1 MPRFVPGQHI
11 HIVGIGG
18 FGMSALAHVLLHQG
32 YYVTGSDRRPNA
44 LTQALEQDGA
54 VIFKTEDPQNV
65 VGAEMVLAT
74 SAAQADH
81 VELAMARALNIPV
94 YKRADV
100 IADIMSGQVG
110 IAVAGTHGKTTTSAM
125 IAHILVETLQSP
137 SYIVGGIVRSTGRNA
152 AVGTGKAFVIEADE
166 YDHMFLGLRPQVAVV
181 TNVEYDHPDF
191 FRTPN
196 DLVQAFNQFVDLLPI
211 EGLLVACADDPTA
224 AILAQNRFVAG
235 WPVITYG
242 IHNPQAGWRAANIHL
257 DAAYNTVFD
266 VLRGSQK
273 LGTVSLQIPGEFN
286 VLNALAALIVA
297 DHQGVPFAE
306 AARALATFQGA
317 GRRFQLRGEID
328 GVLVIDDY
336 AHHPTAIRVT
346 LEAAMQR
353 FKARTIWAV
362 WQPHTY
368 SRTQALWDSYV
379 MAFESADHVVITD
392 IYAAREDPVPGV
404 SSAELAEAINHPD
417 VRHTPTLDDA
427 VNYLLEN
434 VQPPAAI
441 LILSAGDA
449 PLIGVNYLKQR
460 QARTDANT
468 PGQSG

>member
-18 FGMSALAHVLLHQG
+18 FGMSALAHVLLRQG

-54 VIFKTEDPQNV
+54 EIFKTEDAQNV
-65 VGAEMVLAT
+65 TGAEMILTT

-94 YKRADV
+94 YKRSDV
-100 IADIMSGQVG
+100 IADIMSGQAG
-110 IAVAGTHGKTTTSAM
+110 IAIAGTHGKTTTTAM
-125 IAHILVETLQSP
+125 TAHILIETLQNP
-137 SYIVGGIVRSTGRNA
+137 SYIIGGILRTTGRNA
-152 AVGTGKAFVIEADE
+152 GVGTGRAFVIEADE
-166 YDHMFLGLRPQVAVV
+166 YDLMFLGLRPQVAVV

-191 FRTPN
+191 FKTPH
-196 DLVQAFNQFVDLLPI
+196 DLVQAFNQFVDLLPTD
-211 EGLLVACADDPTA
+211 GLLIACADDPTA

-242 IHNPQAGWRAANIHL
+242 IRNAQAGWRATNIHI
-257 DAAYNTVFD
+257 DSAYNTVFD
-266 VLRGSQK
+266 VLRGGQK
-273 LGTVSLQIPGEFN
+273 LGTVRLQIPGDFN
-286 VLNALAALIVA
+286 ILNALAALIVA
-297 DHQGVPFAE
+297 DQQGVPFVE
-306 AARALATFQGA
+306 AARALASFQGA
-317 GRRFQLRGEID
+317 GRRFQLRGEVD

-336 AHHPTAIRVT
+336 AHHPTAIRLT
-346 LEAAMQR
+346 LAAAKER
-353 FKARTIWAV
+353 FKSRAIWAV

-379 MAFESADHVVITD
+379 MAFEAADHVVITD
-392 IYAAREDPVPGV
+392 IYAARENPVPGV
-404 SSAELAEAINHPD
+404 SSSELAEAINHPD

-427 VNYLLEN
+427 VEHLLDN
-434 VQPPAAI
+434 VQSPAAI
-441 LILSAGDA
+441 LIMSAGDA

-460 QARTDANT
+460 QARTDASAPDQT
-468 PGQSG
+468 G